1 MTPMLAYEDPGDPC
15 MFYKRFPSTTT
26 KLTDFIIPTLP
37 SENTYYSDGRVRGN
51 KASIAMRVSGKWI
64 VEEAFVSFS
73 KTRVTVECV
82 KYIGRD
88 AYAFPIDPRMT
99 RMDIEGA
106 DRIFANSTN
115 DGWLFGHSESDE
127 HHDRAYQLESIM
139 TTLFQDAIDVKMQ
152 QVMASIVNPSRS
164 RPIIGDSGSGGTQR
178 ANYIH
183 WDALVRFRKECVKWC
198 LEFEKL
204 LHIGKHIQES
214 DLHIHHQLLRAI
226 NQAKRVWTLDQ
237 SKKDSLDT
245 ISADV
250 TAITAKINTIHTFET
265 RWEKAARREAE
276 AKKAAAESSSDS
288 GGEASE

>member
-1 MTPMLAYEDPGDPC
+1 MTPQLIHQHPTDNCVFTVPLDSPNADY
-15 MFYKRFPSTTT
+15 S
-26 KLTDFIIPTLP
+26 LTDYLIPSLP
-37 SENTYYSDGRVRGN
+37 ITTEEGEDSIGYIATKSHEWGIEKVRVDENGRYL
-51 KASIAMRVSGKWI
+51 
-64 VEEAFVSFS
+64 SFNCYES
-73 KTRVTVECV
+73 YPREHM
-82 KYIGRD
+82 
-88 AYAFPIDPRMT
+88 AFPIDSRMT
-99 RMDIEGA
+99 RADIEGA
-106 DRIFANSTN
+106 IEIFPNSTN
-115 DGWLFGHSESDE
+115 TGWLFRHSESDE

-152 QVMASIVNPSRS
+152 QVMASLVNPTQT

-204 LHIGKHIQES
+204 LHIGQHIQES

-226 NQAKRVWTLDQ
+226 NQAKRIWTLDQ

-276 AKKAAAESSSDS
+276 AKKKAAAEAADNGD
-288 GGEASE
+288 GGSND